1 MGMIKII
8 TAQDRAT
15 TSTVAM
21 DKLGELSMD
30 DDGSMFRYV
39 QAGAAVA
46 QYDACTQGTGSFV
59 VIPTSGVNQVVYGAA
74 QIACAS
80 GSYFWLQIS
89 GKATCKVVVSTAA
102 GSGLV
107 PNATAGTLALAAAGT
122 PDTYLAGCRAI
133 AVVTGVAAGSEI
145 YLA

>member
-46 QYDACTQGTGSFV
+46 QYDACIQGTGSFV
-59 VIPTSGVNQVVYGAA
+59 VIPSSAANQVVLGSA

-89 GKATCKVVVSTAA
+89 GKATNKVVVGTAA
-102 GSGLV
+102 GSPLGT
-107 PNATAGTLALAAAGT
+107 NATAGTLALIDATAFGGVAGVAT
-122 PDTYLAGCRAI
+122 
-133 AVVTGVAAGSEI
+133 VTGVAAGSEI
-145 YLA
+145 YLK